1 MHGIGMS
8 SSVDS
13 HGQMSSAVGAI
24 VNLTGDGKALISSGI
39 TRAGGGTNTA
49 HAHIVAETLGL
60 SYEDVMVG
68 AQGVTD
74 VCSDG
79 GGQGGSTR
87 TITVGAAF
95 QRASEDVLDQLFA
108 RAEAQEGVPPFR
120 AEGGKVIDSTGAEW
134 AFSDIAAA
142 GGQIVGRGYT
152 WPKQLQ
158 RELFGNPVGTP
169 CEVRGVC
176 GSACEVAV
184 DTETG
189 EIEFLKYV
197 NIDDMG
203 RAIFEQG
210 CMNQILGGLEIE
222 IGQAMYFEHVVDPTT
237 GITLNAN
244 QLEHKWP
251 TFLDHDGANEEAIIV
266 ETDDACGPYG
276 CKGLGE
282 PAVNSF
288 GCIANAVYNAT
299 GVWVTEV
306 PLTPQRLLK
315 ALGKA

>member
-1 MHGIGMS
+1 M
-8 SSVDS
+8 
-13 HGQMSSAVGAI
+13 
-24 VNLTGDGKALISSGI
+24 
-39 TRAGGGTNTA
+39 
-49 HAHIVAETLGL
+49 GL

-87 TITVGAAF
+87 TITTGAAF
-95 QRASEDVLDQLFA
+95 QRAAEDALDQLFA
-108 RAEAQEGVPPFR
+108 RAEAQEGVAPFR
-120 AEGGKVIDSTGAEW
+120 AEDGKVIDSTGAVW

-152 WPKQLQ
+152 WPKELQ
-158 RELFGNPVGTP
+158 RPLFGYPVGTP

-176 GSACEVAV
+176 GAVCEVAV

-189 EIEFLKYV
+189 EIEFLNFINV
-197 NIDDMG
+197 DDCG
-203 RAIFEQG
+203 TAIFKQG
-210 CMNQILGGLEIE
+210 VMNQLLGGLEIE
-222 IGQAMYFEHVVDPTT
+222 IGQAMYFEHVVDPNT

-251 TFLDHDGANEEAIIV
+251 TFLDHDGTNEDVIIV
-266 ETDDACGPYG
+266 ETNDACGPYG
-276 CKGLGE
+276 CKGIGE
-282 PAVNSF
+282 PTVNSF
-288 GCIANAVYNAT
+288 GCIANAVYNAI
-299 GVWVTEV
+299 GVQITEV
-306 PLTPQRLLK
+306 PLTPQKILK